1 MDQSTNAIDE
11 RALAET
17 VFLDRARVFNDR
29 LVASVFVS
37 PLGIAFVIWLQVVA
51 AGPKQGMLWGALI
64 VTCEI
69 LILGAG
75 QGFRRAVLAKRA
87 VNHWL
92 KIQLAACGLLGL
104 TWGSAVWFVWNTD
117 QFLFYITTV
126 CVLVGVSFVTMV
138 VMAPMKWATALF
150 TGGMLVLPMAHL
162 MLVSHPA
169 PVEIGVGLLVMGA
182 VQLRYSVVLRNE
194 LMAQID
200 STVRNGMLV
209 ERLTYIGQQLSQ
221 AISEKDARNA
231 ELNVVMEQLNSL
243 VTFDQL
249 TGAYSRRYFM
259 DTLERQMALSVRHG
273 SIASLIMLDL
283 DHFKAINDQFG
294 HAVGDRVLHLAAK
307 TAMAELRDGDM
318 FARVGGEEFI
328 ALLPMT
334 GQDDAMKLAERL
346 RISLAG
352 LAIDEEERVIR
363 ISVSAGVA
371 ALRKEESSTAW
382 LRRVDMAL
390 YEAKTKG
397 RNCVV
402 AAS

>member
-1 MDQSTNAIDE
+1 MDQSTNVIDE

-17 VFLDRARVFNDR
+17 VFLDRVRVFNDR

-37 PLGIAFVIWLQVVA
+37 PLGIAFVVWLQAVA
-51 AGPKQGMLWGALI
+51 VGLKQAMVWGALI
-64 VTCEI
+64 VACEI
-69 LILGAG
+69 LILGVG
-75 QGFRRAVLAKRA
+75 QSIRKAVFAKSA
-87 VNHWL
+87 VNRWVRM
-92 KIQLAACGLLGL
+92 QLAACGLLGL
-104 TWGSAVWFVWNTD
+104 TWGASVWFVWNAD
-117 QFLFYITTV
+117 QFLYYITTV

-138 VMAPMKWATALF
+138 VMAPMRWATALF

-169 PVEIGVGLLVMGA
+169 PLEIGVGLLVMG
-182 VQLRYSVVLRNE
+182 VIQLRYSVVLRNE

-209 ERLTYIGQQLSQ
+209 ERLTHVGQQLTQ
-221 AISEKDARNA
+221 AITEKDARNA

-294 HAVGDRVLHLAAK
+294 HAVGDRVLHMAAK
-307 TAMAELRDGDM
+307 TAMTELRDGDM

-352 LAIDEEERVIR
+352 AAIDEEERVIR

-371 ALRKEESSTAW
+371 ELSKEESSTAW

>member
-1 MDQSTNAIDE
+1 MDQSTNTIDE

-17 VFLDRARVFNDR
+17 VFIDRARVFNDR
-29 LVASVFVS
+29 LVASAFVS
-37 PLGIAFVIWLQVVA
+37 PLGIAFVIWLQTLAV
-51 AGPKQGMLWGALI
+51 GFKQAMVWGVLI
-64 VTCEI
+64 VTCE
-69 LILGAG
+69 LMILGAG
-75 QGFRRAVLAKRA
+75 QGLRKAVAAKSE
-87 VNHWL
+87 VNRWV
-92 KIQLAACGLLGL
+92 KIQLAVCGLLGL
-104 TWGSAVWFVWNTD
+104 TWGASVWFVWNTD

-138 VMAPMKWATALF
+138 VMSPMKWAAGLF
-150 TGGMLVLPMAHL
+150 TGGLLVFPMLHL
-162 MLVSHPA
+162 WLVAHPA
-169 PVEIGVGLLVMGA
+169 PLEIGVGLLVMGV
-182 VQLRYSVVLRNE
+182 VQLWYSVVLRDE
-194 LMAQID
+194 LAAQID

-209 ERLTYIGQQLSQ
+209 ERLTQVGQQLEQ
-221 AISEKDARNA
+221 AITEKDARNT
-231 ELNVVMEQLNSL
+231 ELNVLMQQLNSL

-259 DTLERQMALSVRHG
+259 DSLERQMALSVRHG
-273 SIASLIMLDL
+273 SMASLIMLDL
-283 DHFKAINDQFG
+283 DYFKAINDQFG

-318 FARVGGEEFI
+318 LARVGGEEFI

-334 GQDDAMKLAERL
+334 GKDDAMQLAERL
-346 RISLAG
+346 RLSLASAELNEG
-352 LAIDEEERVIR
+352 ECAIR

-371 ALRKEESSTAW
+371 ELSKGESSTTW
-382 LRRVDMAL
+382 LRRVDIAL